1 MDYMSNK
8 ALVIAVSLI
17 VTMMIASA
25 VLYSVNQIINI
36 YKQVYETD
44 TSIKSAVDE
53 FDEYDGTVK
62 TKLDLLNTAKKY
74 IDNGSVIV
82 TTSNISAVVGDN
94 NRKLDA
100 AENNKVNTKNAI
112 DALNRSLNV
121 TEDEG
126 RLSVGN
132 LDEANKKYTTYVMK
146 LSDGHVIVGF
156 YIK

>member
-25 VLYSVNQIINI
+25 VLYSVNQIINV

-44 TSIKSAVDE
+44 TSIKSAIDE

-74 IDNGSVIV
+74 MDNGSVIV
-82 TTSNISAVVGDN
+82 TTSSFSSVVGDN
-94 NRKLDA
+94 SRKMYA
-100 AENNKVNTKNAI
+100 AEHNKVNTKNAI
-112 DALNRSLNV
+112 RALNSSLGVEEN
-121 TEDEG
+121 EG
-126 RLSVGN
+126 RVSVRN
-132 LDEANKKYTTYVMK
+132 LNEANKKYGTYVMK

-156 YIK
+156 NIK